1 MVNKICLLIGEKKKA
16 MFNLTED
23 GQWKVFRQLACST
36 NFGVSYQ
43 LIGLSVLN
51 TFLTITAIVGNI
63 LILVALYKEA
73 SLHPPSKLLLRSL
86 ALSDLG
92 VGVISQPLY
101 IIYITTHVNESW
113 KTCRYAFAL
122 GLITGYLL
130 CSVSLFTLTA
140 ISVDRLLALVL
151 KLRYRQVVTLKRTY
165 AVVLS
170 FWGVSTIATAMYFR
184 NHLITLWCGC
194 IFISICLSTSVLSYA
209 KIFVTLRLHQTQV
222 QDLNPRQ
229 HASQP
234 TPLCIARYRK
244 AVCSAL
250 WLQSTMVFCYL
261 PHGVVTALW
270 ASDETTTHLFLA
282 RQFTA
287 TLVYFNSSLNPI
299 LYCWKLVEV
308 RQAVKDTIGQFCCS
322 WS

>member
-1 MVNKICLLIGEKKKA
+1 

-299 LYCWKLVEV
+299 LYCWKIVEV

>member
-1 MVNKICLLIGEKKKA
+1 MFNSTA
-16 MFNLTED
+16 MFNSTED
-23 GQWKVFRQLACST
+23 GRWKVFRQLACST

-43 LIGLSVLN
+43 LIGLSVVN
-51 TFLTITAIVGNI
+51 IFLTITTILGNI
-63 LILVALYKEA
+63 LILVALYKAE

-92 VGVISQPLY
+92 VGVISHLLY
-101 IIYITTHVNESW
+101 IIYLTTYVSESW
-113 KTCRYAFAL
+113 KTCRYAFVF
-122 GLITGYLL
+122 GLIAGYLL

-140 ISVDRLLALVL
+140 ISVDRLLALLL

-165 AVVLS
+165 VVVLS
-170 FWGVSTIATAMYFR
+170 FWGVSTIATVMYFR

-194 IFISICLSTSVLSYA
+194 IIISICLPTSVLSYS

-222 QDLNPRQ
+222 QDIAPRQ

-234 TPLCIARYRK
+234 TPLCIVRYRK

-270 ASDETTTHLFLA
+270 TSNETTTYLFLA
-282 RQFTA
+282 MQFTA
-287 TLVYFNSSLNPI
+287 TLVYLNSALNPI
-299 LYCWKLVEV
+299 LYCWKIVEV
-308 RQAVKDTIGQFCCS
+308 RQAVKDTIAQFCCS

>member
-1 MVNKICLLIGEKKKA
+1 MV
-16 MFNLTED
+16 MSNLTVD
-23 GQWKVFRQLACST
+23 GRWKVFRELACST

-43 LIGLSVLN
+43 LIGLSVVN
-51 TFLTITAIVGNI
+51 VFLTITSILGNI
-63 LILVALYKEA
+63 LVLVALHKES

-86 ALSDLG
+86 ALSDLC
-92 VGVISQPLY
+92 VGLISQPLY
-101 IIYITTHVNESW
+101 TIYLTTYVNESW
-113 KTCRYAFAL
+113 RICRYAFAL
-122 GLITGYLL
+122 CLITGYLL

-140 ISVDRLLALVL
+140 ISVDRLLALLL

-165 AVVLS
+165 VIVLS
-170 FWGVSTIATAMYFR
+170 FWGVSTLATAMYFR

-194 IFISICLSTSVLSYA
+194 IIISFCVSASVLSYA

-222 QDLNPRQ
+222 QDLVHREETQ
-229 HASQP
+229 TTH
-234 TPLCIARYRK
+234 LCIARYRK

-250 WLQSTMVFCYL
+250 WLQLTMVFCYL
-261 PHGVVTALW
+261 PHGIVTALW
-270 ASDETTTHLFLA
+270 TSNESTKYLFQA

-287 TLVYFNSSLNPI
+287 TLVYLNSALNPI
-299 LYCWKLVEV
+299 LYCWRIIEV

>member
-299 LYCWKLVEV
+299 LYCWKIVEV